1 MWCKKSGN
9 FCADKP
15 VKLFCG
21 RSQLQARSLKN
32 SGLTVVA
39 WVVFGLLP
47 GIIINAARGQT
58 VQATDARGVTIVLA
72 QPAQRIIT
80 LAPHLTELV
89 YAAAAGSRLAGV
101 ARFSNHP
108 PEARQLP
115 VVSDAAQFDIEYMLA
130 LKPDLVLAWQG
141 GTPPEMVARIERIG
155 VPVYVSGAARLADIA
170 RAIEAIASLA
180 GTLSASATARAA
192 LDADLRAL
200 IARGYAGP
208 PVRVFYEIWSKPLMT
223 VSNAHVISEIIEL
236 CGGVNIFGAL
246 QSLTPEVSREAL
258 LVAHPE
264 VVLGGSSAD
273 TTRQFAARWAG
284 LPPPLDSLPAY
295 WISPD
300 LIQRPTPRL
309 LEGARLVCTHLEAVR
324 AARR

>member
-1 MWCKKSGN
+1 M
-9 FCADKP
+9 
-15 VKLFCG
+15 
-21 RSQLQARSLKN
+21 LKN
-32 SGLTVVA
+32 SGLTIVVLA
-39 WVVFGLLP
+39 VLGLLP
-47 GIIINAARGQT
+47 GLVVSTARAQP
-58 VQATDARGVTIVLA
+58 VQVTDARGVAVQLA
-72 QPAQRIIT
+72 RPAQRIIT

-89 YAAAAGSRLAGV
+89 YAAAAGNRLAGV

-108 PEARQLP
+108 PEARLLP
-115 VVSDAAQFDIEYMLA
+115 VVSDAAQFDIERMLA

-170 RAIEAIASLA
+170 RAIEAIATLA
-180 GTLSASATARAA
+180 GTLSASAAARAA

-200 IARGYAGP
+200 ASRRYADL
-208 PVRVFYEIWSKPLMT
+208 PVRVFYEIWPKPLMT
-223 VSNAHVISEIIEL
+223 VSNAHVISEIIKL
-236 CGGVNIFGAL
+236 CGGINVFGAL
-246 QSLTPEVSREAL
+246 PSLTPEVSREAL
-258 LVAHPE
+258 LAARPE

-273 TTRQFAARWAG
+273 TARQFAARWAG

-295 WISPD
+295 RISPD

-309 LEGARLVCTHLEAVR
+309 IEGARLVCTRLEGVR